1 MEQKALISVPVLGL
15 NLRSLF
21 FVYACVNLFA
31 LDVMQQ
37 WQFVVIGC
45 LEIKVFFFFFWGIDE
60 EIKTLTH
67 SEYLIY
73 ICIGFS
79 RDDMSACKH
88 TCVLIETI
96 QWVVIVTER

>member
-45 LEIKVFFFFFWGIDE
+45 LEIKVIFFFG
-60 EIKTLTH
+60 
-67 SEYLIY
+67 
-73 ICIGFS
+73 
-79 RDDMSACKH
+79 
-88 TCVLIETI
+88 V
-96 QWVVIVTER
+96 

>member
-15 NLRSLF
+15 NLRSIF

-37 WQFVVIGC
+37 WQFIVIGC
-45 LEIKVFFFFFWGIDE
+45 LEIKVFFFFGGIDE

-79 RDDMSACKH
+79 RDDMSVCKH